1 MKKDKSPNYLLIII
15 NLLLVIIYQL
25 FQHCSLIKDCHNKQ
39 EFRLRQILT
48 EKGLYRYVVLREN
61 KKLTRSDG
69 KQWTDHL
76 KSDFKR
82 GRGGGGG
89 GGGEKQNKTAREN
102 APHKKSQVKPT

>member
-1 MKKDKSPNYLLIII
+1 MKKDTSPNYLLIII

-25 FQHCSLIKDCHNKQ
+25 LHHCSLTKTVTKNK

-48 EKGLYRYVVLREN
+48 EKGLYRYIVLREN

-76 KSDFKR
+76 KSDFK
-82 GRGGGGG
+82 GGGGG

-102 APHKKSQVKPT
+102 APPKKPS